1 MDKTVLDSSA
11 RAREEVPLGVW
22 RRGFLTAL
30 AETGNATAAARCAGV
45 ARGTP
50 YAAAE
55 RDPSFAEEWAEAI
68 EEATDGLEIA
78 ARKRALGENISYR
91 FTKTGEPIL
100 HPITGEPYYEHVSS
114 DALLTLLLKAHRP
127 EKYKERSAVETI
139 AAAPAYDLSRL
150 SPEQLTM
157 LEILTRAATPLQLP

>member
-1 MDKTVLDSSA
+1 M
-11 RAREEVPLGVW
+11 PVW
-22 RRGFLTAL
+22 RRGFLAAL
-30 AETGNATAAARCAGV
+30 AETGNATAAARCVGV
-45 ARGTP
+45 ARSTP
-50 YAAAE
+50 YMAAE
-55 RDPSFAEEWAEAI
+55 RDPDFAAEWNEAI

-139 AAAPAYDLSRL
+139 VTAPAYDLSRL
-150 SPEQLTM
+150 SPEQLAQ
-157 LEILTRAATPLQLP
+157 LELLTRAATPPALP

>member
-1 MDKTVLDSSA
+1 MDSTDFHQSA
-11 RAREEVPLGVW
+11 RAREEAPLAIW
-22 RRGFLTAL
+22 RRGFLSAL
-30 AETGNATAAARCAGV
+30 AETGNATAAARCVGID
-45 ARGTP
+45 RTTP
-50 YAAAE
+50 YKAAE

-68 EEATDGLEIA
+68 EEATDALEIA

-127 EKYKERSAVETI
+127 DKYKERSALETI
-139 AAAPAYDLSRL
+139 VAAPAYDLARL
-150 SPEQLTM
+150 SPEQLAQ
-157 LEILTRAATPLQLP
+157 LETLTRAATPPQLP